1 MRFILA
7 VSSTTSIFVQN
18 WRTFCALE
26 GFKIFGCWIQG
37 VTGLADLRLAIW
49 TGLAR
54 NLDEEGQEL
63 IKKTGKFWKTG
74 DQGAAGTLVAAFDP
88 ALNGEDFHPFP
99 FFHSCHWHG
108 SSWGIV
114 ERD

>member
-1 MRFILA
+1 M
-7 VSSTTSIFVQN
+7 
-18 WRTFCALE
+18 
-26 GFKIFGCWIQG
+26 
-37 VTGLADLRLAIW
+37 TGLADLRLAIW